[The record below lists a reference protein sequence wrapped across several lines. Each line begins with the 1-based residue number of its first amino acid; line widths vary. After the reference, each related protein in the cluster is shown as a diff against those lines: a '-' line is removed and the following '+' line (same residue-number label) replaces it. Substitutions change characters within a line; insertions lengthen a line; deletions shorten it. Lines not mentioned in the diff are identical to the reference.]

1 MAPIPDQRTTPRAVV
16 VAFPHTSYLD
26 AVPTCFIARV
36 TDGQLAAR
44 SSWWTYL
51 LSWCYLIPFLLVKR
65 NAKLSQTNSIA
76 AALRERERCWLFIA
90 PEGTTKKAEG
100 VKSGFHTIAVKAKV
114 PIILSNYDH
123 QRSECRFSEPIDASK
138 YDAEEMVAFMKT
150 WYEDRK
156 LLATG
161 RNPEQVSPCELASKK
176 TS

>member
-65 NAKLSQTNSIA
+65 NANRTWPA
-76 AALRERERCWLFIA
+76 ASRSA
-90 PEGTTKKAEG
+90 P
-100 VKSGFHTIAVKAKV
+100 V
-114 PIILSNYDH
+114 PESDWQHATRPSAI
-123 QRSECRFSEPIDASK
+123 RSEERRVGKECTAQCRSR
-138 YDAEEMVAFMKT
+138 
-150 WYEDRK
+150 W
-156 LLATG
+156 
-161 RNPEQVSPCELASKK
+161 SPYH
-176 TS
+176 